1 MSTASHHDQP
11 ANGSPQPPPTTGGHI
26 LSAALAIAL
35 IYLASAAALW
45 FLSMIGPISATVNG
59 VIEKSGGS
67 IWFAAGGVVA
77 AFAIILVFGPDR
89 PLFHRQ
95 NNVPCR
101 PTRGEAHHRL
111 NNIIGTICSPFVRL
125 R

>member
-77 AFAIILVFGPDR
+77 AFAIILVLGLIALYSIVKIMYR
-89 PLFHRQ
+89 V
-95 NNVPCR
+95 VPPVAR
-101 PTRGEAHHRL
+101 LITASIISLARFAAHL
-111 NNIIGTICSPFVRL
+111 
-125 R
+125 